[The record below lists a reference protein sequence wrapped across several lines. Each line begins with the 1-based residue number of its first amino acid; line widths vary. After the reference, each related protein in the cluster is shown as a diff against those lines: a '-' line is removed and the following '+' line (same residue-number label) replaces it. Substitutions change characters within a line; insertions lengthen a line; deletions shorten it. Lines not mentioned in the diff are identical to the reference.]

1 MISEMGKALRRG
13 ERTVAD
19 LVADSLHRA
28 EQEQP
33 RLNAFLT
40 LLADRARER
49 AAALDSELARGTDR
63 GPLHGIPV
71 AVKDIVHMRGLGTT
85 SGSRVFENL
94 IAEYDATV
102 VARLE
107 QAGAVIIGKTG
118 LHEHA
123 YGITSNN
130 PHFGAVRNPHDPSRI
145 PGGSSGGSG
154 AAVAAGIVPMAIGT
168 DTGGSVR
175 IPASFCG
182 CVGLK
187 VTYGRVSKRGV
198 LPLGFSLDTIG
209 PLAATVDDVAIT
221 MDAIAGRDL
230 EDPTTSKHPVPS
242 HRPADAN
249 DVAGLIIGRPDRFFF
264 DRVSPGVAAAMDR
277 AFETAASMGAEIVP
291 VRVPDFE
298 EINGIARLVLLA
310 EAAASLQRY
319 HAQRELFGTDVLA
332 LLDQGSVLPAA
343 AYIQAQ
349 RRRRELM
356 REFAEVW
363 KRVDVLFTPCT
374 PTTAPPIGAT
384 QIDVAGTAEDVRLAS
399 TRLVRGVNLLGVPA
413 LSVPSGPDETGLP
426 TGLQIIGPAFSEP
439 LLLRTAAALNQ

>member
-1 MISEMGKALRRG
+1 MIAAMGAALRSG
-13 ERTVAD
+13 ERTATD
-19 LVADSLHRA
+19 LVQESLNRA

-33 RLNAFLT
+33 RLNAFIT
-40 LLADRARER
+40 LLADRAMER

-71 AVKDIVHMRGLGTT
+71 AVKDIVHMRGIRTT

-94 IAEYDATV
+94 IADYDATV

-154 AAVAAGIVPMAIGT
+154 AAVAAGIVPIAIGT

-209 PLAATVDDVAIT
+209 PLAATVDDAAIA
-221 MDAIAGRDL
+221 MDAMAGRDL
-230 EDPTTSKHPVPS
+230 EDPTTSQHAVSS
-242 HRPADAN
+242 HRPAAAN
-249 DVAGLIIGRPDRFFF
+249 DLSGLLVGRPERFFF
-264 DRVSPGVAAAMDR
+264 DRVAPGVARAMER
-277 AFETAASMGAEIVP
+277 AFETAANMGAEIVP
-291 VRVPDFE
+291 VPVPDFD
-298 EINGIARLVLLA
+298 EINGIARMVLLA
-310 EAAASLQRY
+310 EAATSLQRY
-319 HAQRELFGTDVLA
+319 HSQRDLFGKDVLA
-332 LLDQGSVLPAA
+332 LLDQGSVLPAT
-343 AYIQAQ
+343 AYLQAQ

-363 KRVDVLFTPCT
+363 RRVDVLFTPCT

-384 QIDVAGTAEDVRLAS
+384 EIDVSGVSEDVRLAS

-413 LSVPSGPDETGLP
+413 LSMPGGPDETGLP
-426 TGLQIIGPAFSEP
+426 TGLQIIGPAFSEA

>member
-1 MISEMGKALRRG
+1 MIAEMGAALRRG
-13 ERTVAD
+13 EKTVAD
-19 LVADSLHRA
+19 LVQHSLNRA
-28 EQEQP
+28 EHEQP
-33 RLNAFLT
+33 RLNAFIT
-40 LLADRARER
+40 MLADRARER

-63 GPLHGIPV
+63 GPLHGIPI
-71 AVKDIVHMRGLGTT
+71 AVKDIVHMRGIRTT

-130 PHFGAVRNPHDPSRI
+130 PHFGAVCNPHDPTRI

-154 AAVAAGIVPMAIGT
+154 AAVAAGIVPIAIGT

-209 PLAATVDDVAIT
+209 PLAATVDDAAIA
-221 MDAIAGRDL
+221 MDAMAGRDL
-230 EDPTTSKHPVPS
+230 DDPTTANHQVPS
-242 HRPADAN
+242 YRPAGAN
-249 DVAGLIIGRPDRFFF
+249 DLTGLLIGRPDRFFF
-264 DRVSPGVAAAMDR
+264 DRLSPGVAKAIQR

-291 VRVPDFE
+291 VPVPDFE
-298 EINGIARLVLLA
+298 EINGIARIVLLA

-319 HAQRELFGTDVLA
+319 HSQRELFGTDTLA
-332 LLDQGSVLPAA
+332 LLDQGSVLPAT
-343 AYIQAQ
+343 AYLQAQ
-349 RRRRELM
+349 RRRRELI
-356 REFAEVW
+356 REFADVW

-374 PTTAPPIGAT
+374 PTTAPLIGAT
-384 QIDVAGTAEDVRLAS
+384 QIDVGGRAEDVRLAS
-399 TRLVRGVNLLGVPA
+399 TRLVRGVNLLGLPA
-413 LSVPSGPDETGLP
+413 LSIPSGPDDTGLP
-426 TGLQIIGPAFSEP
+426 TGLQIIGPSFSEP